1 MDCKDVMKMIPDFLN
16 EDLKG
21 RELKSFVEHM
31 EKCKDCKEELSIQFL
46 VQEGMARLE
55 DGDIFDVQNEFDR
68 VMEDARRKMQI
79 GRLINYF
86 VYGVEALAII
96 TIVTIIVL
104 IIVL

>member
-16 EDLKG
+16 KDLKG

-31 EKCKDCKEELSIQFL
+31 EKCKEELSIQFL

-55 DGDIFDVQNEFDR
+55 DGDIFDLQNEFDR